1 MRSTILICFLLAGI
15 VFSSCAQD
23 NRKPESK
30 ATLSEENKEAR
41 PLIIKDGKAN
51 PYNELNKLEQYV
63 IRQKGTE
70 RPWTGKFTE
79 HSENGTYICRQCN
92 APLYSSADKF
102 DGHCGWP
109 SFDDELE
116 GAVKRQTDID
126 GFRTEILCSN
136 CDAHLGHVFVGEGF
150 TKKDTRHCVNSVSMD
165 FIAAGDPLPV
175 KKEDK
180 QESAGR

>member
-1 MRSTILICFLLAGI
+1 MRSIILTGFLLSGI
-15 VFSSCAQD
+15 IFSSCAQD
-23 NRKPESK
+23 NHTLESK
-30 ATLSEENKEAR
+30 AQQSIENKEAR
-41 PLIIKDGKAN
+41 ELIIKDGKAN
-51 PYNELNKLEQYV
+51 PYNELNELEKYV
-63 IRQKGTE
+63 IREKGTE

-109 SFDDELE
+109 SFDDEIK

-126 GFRTEILCSN
+126 GFRTEILCNN

-150 TKKDTRHCVNSVSMD
+150 TKKNTRHCVNSVSMD
-165 FIAAGDPLPV
+165 FIAAGEPLPL
-175 KKEDK
+175 KKADI
-180 QESAGR
+180 QE